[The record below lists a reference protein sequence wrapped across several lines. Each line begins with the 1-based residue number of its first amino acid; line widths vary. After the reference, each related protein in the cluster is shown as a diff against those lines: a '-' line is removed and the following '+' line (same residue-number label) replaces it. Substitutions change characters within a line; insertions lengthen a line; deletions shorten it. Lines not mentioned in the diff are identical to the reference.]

1 MNDRQ
6 RLEAIVGVVCRHLP
20 PDGIPV
26 SESMSQ
32 IIALVDPLP
41 APVQV
46 LQRYSPDGEG
56 GMEVDSLGAYVK
68 HQDVTTPTAAPDLQA
83 ELDATNRQ
91 VEILSDALAE
101 SRREVTALKA
111 VQDWK
116 KLPPEEP
123 PLVKWAKEQSAPVQ
137 EPVAYLFTNVQ
148 SGDIEASTNPD
159 HKEGEREMWY
169 REPLVRPPAAAVPD
183 AMTSADIQ
191 EHIEY
196 VAGWNECRQTML
208 EILKAKG
215 NT

>member
-26 SESMSQ
+26 SEAMSQ

-41 APVQV
+41 APVQ
-46 LQRYSPDGEG
+46 
-56 GMEVDSLGAYVK
+56 
-68 HQDVTTPTAAPDLQA
+68 
-83 ELDATNRQ
+83 
-91 VEILSDALAE
+91 
-101 SRREVTALKA
+101 
-111 VQDWK
+111 
-116 KLPPEEP
+116 
-123 PLVKWAKEQSAPVQ
+123 
-137 EPVAYLFTNVQ
+137 EPVAWMYPDDYERMLTSETFCTVY
-148 SGDIEASTNPD
+148 SVEVGSATRGKSTV
-159 HKEGEREMWY
+159 
-169 REPLVRPPAAAVPD
+169 PLYTTQPAQPAVPD

-208 EILKAKG
+208 EILKARG